1 MKLNLKK
8 IKKIK
13 NPNRNHK
20 TQRRLK
26 ILPTPRWTRQ
36 QTTKPPAV
44 FLPLHRDKVVPMHRP
59 PVAMQQDVTKGNHH
73 CHRSPVVGTIKRR
86 AVVRSNPPTATAIY
100 EAATKTIPPPTRTV
114 NFVEGMKKARAA
126 VIRILQKIDPAK
138 IVQNI
143 DRVKAVNTIKVQV
156 REAISVAAATR
167 KVMGRMVRPRI
178 KVQVRNTGIRAM
190 GRVNTVHRAAIPTA
204 AVPVLVSWGMA
215 TKVQEEAIMVVKK
228 GIPPIGVKVN
238 NRLTDR
244 HFWCNGCQAQGEMG
258 LTIIYFVYTCTSVN
272 AFQI

>member
-1 MKLNLKK
+1 M
-8 IKKIK
+8 
-13 NPNRNHK
+13 
-20 TQRRLK
+20 
-26 ILPTPRWTRQ
+26 
-36 QTTKPPAV
+36 
-44 FLPLHRDKVVPMHRP
+44 
-59 PVAMQQDVTKGNHH
+59 
-73 CHRSPVVGTIKRR
+73 
-86 AVVRSNPPTATAIY
+86 
-100 EAATKTIPPPTRTV
+100 
-114 NFVEGMKKARAA
+114 
-126 VIRILQKIDPAK
+126 IRILQKIDPAK

-238 NRLTDR
+238 NNRLTDR

>member
-1 MKLNLKK
+1 
-8 IKKIK
+8 
-13 NPNRNHK
+13 
-20 TQRRLK
+20 
-26 ILPTPRWTRQ
+26 
-36 QTTKPPAV
+36 
-44 FLPLHRDKVVPMHRP
+44 
-59 PVAMQQDVTKGNHH
+59 
-73 CHRSPVVGTIKRR
+73 
-86 AVVRSNPPTATAIY
+86 
-100 EAATKTIPPPTRTV
+100 
-114 NFVEGMKKARAA
+114 MKKARAA

-190 GRVNTVHRAAIPTA
+190 GQVNTVHRAAIPTA

>member
-1 MKLNLKK
+1 M
-8 IKKIK
+8 
-13 NPNRNHK
+13 
-20 TQRRLK
+20 
-26 ILPTPRWTRQ
+26 
-36 QTTKPPAV
+36 
-44 FLPLHRDKVVPMHRP
+44 
-59 PVAMQQDVTKGNHH
+59 
-73 CHRSPVVGTIKRR
+73 
-86 AVVRSNPPTATAIY
+86 
-100 EAATKTIPPPTRTV
+100 
-114 NFVEGMKKARAA
+114 
-126 VIRILQKIDPAK
+126 IRILRKIDPAK

-156 REAISVAAATR
+156 REAILVAAATR

-238 NRLTDR
+238 NNRLTDR
-244 HFWCNGCQAQGEMG
+244 HFWCNGCQQAQGARW
-258 LTIIYFVYTCTSVN
+258 V
-272 AFQI
+272 